1 MKEVLRSL
9 LVIAL
14 FLTPV
19 FAQSAPTATQPTSVT
34 NNSDSRVVGGGAPA
48 IQSDESKDAEWS
60 FPVMRMIGGMGV
72 VLCLM
77 VVLYLGA
84 KKYAPRFFPKAISER
99 NLRVIETLGMGDK
112 RSISLIELGNSRFLV
127 GNTPHQINLLA
138 TLSEPLSLVSE
149 PDNVLPDLKEKTPK
163 EPRSSFRKLFEV
175 EKKRPS
181 QYTGNALPEDIRAK
195 MRQLR
200 EALER

>member
-9 LVIAL
+9 LILAL
-14 FLTPV
+14 FLMPV
-19 FAQSAPTATQPTSVT
+19 LAQSAPMASQPANGTV
-34 NNSDSRVVGGGAPA
+34 NSDSRMAGGPMPA
-48 IQSDESKDAEWS
+48 LQSEESPDAGWN

-77 VVLYLGA
+77 AVLYLGA

-99 NLRVIETLGMGDK
+99 NLRIIETLGMGDK
-112 RSISLIELGNSRFLV
+112 RSISLIEVGNSRFLV
-127 GNTPHQINLLA
+127 GSTPHQINLLA

-149 PDNVLPDLKEKTPK
+149 PDNVLQDLKEKPQK
-163 EPRSSFRKLFEV
+163 ESKSSFRKLFEV
-175 EKKRPS
+175 EKKGPS